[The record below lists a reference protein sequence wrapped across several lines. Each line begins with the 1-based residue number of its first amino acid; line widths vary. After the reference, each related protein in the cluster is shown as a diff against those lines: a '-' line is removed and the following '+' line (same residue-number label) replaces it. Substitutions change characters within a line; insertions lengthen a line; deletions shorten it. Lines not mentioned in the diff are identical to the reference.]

1 MSTYGGEAQQ
11 LAIAQEVIDRHSVSS
26 ADGRCLG
33 CGVPGPC
40 VRHVTAV
47 VVFRRFDRLPRR
59 RPGRTRPD
67 LAVPAA
73 FAWLSPAG

>member
-11 LAIAQEVIDRHSVSS
+11 LAMAQEVIDQHAVSS

-40 VRHVTAV
+40 VRHLTAV
-47 VVFRRFDRLPRR
+47 VVFRRFDRLPRHR
-59 RPGRTRPD
+59 
-67 LAVPAA
+67 
-73 FAWLSPAG
+73 AGQAGPQVARG